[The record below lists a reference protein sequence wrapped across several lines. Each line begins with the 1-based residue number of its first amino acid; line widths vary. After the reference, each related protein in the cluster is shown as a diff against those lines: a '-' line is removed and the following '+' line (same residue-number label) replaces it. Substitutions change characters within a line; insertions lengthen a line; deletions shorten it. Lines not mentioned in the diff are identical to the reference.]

1 MRIAL
6 TGDVALDLMAPY
18 FRAAGHEVYVPAGF
32 GAWRQ
37 ELLDP
42 ASPLHA
48 FRPEVVY
55 DVTAHD
61 AVLADEVPNFHDERM
76 RALASMPYSLDGIR
90 AIVDEL
96 AWQLAAAPKK
106 VLAVDADN
114 TLWAGVISEDG
125 KASVAPYLDFQR
137 GLLQLRDEGVVLAL
151 VSKNDPVFPFMRA
164 DMPLADEDFAV
175 CKVTWRPKAGSVIEL
190 CRELNLGVESVVFL
204 DDNSYERA
212 QMAAHLPSVAIAPWC
227 GAPSR
232 QTIRRLREY
241 FFADMGRTE
250 EDRLRAAGY
259 RARAAS
265 QVADFATVGDYLESL
280 GLHVAPSVAA
290 EGDLDR
296 LAQMAG
302 KTNQFNATTLRRT
315 RDEFAALLRDPARRV
330 FVFRAGDRFA
340 EMGIVCYV
348 VVDLASRHVTDFV
361 MSCRAMGRTLEYF
374 VYRYVG
380 DRLGY
385 RPILDFTPTA
395 KNLPFKAFREK
406 PEGRHYYTVS
416 ETPSRHARLD

>member
-6 TGDVALDLMAPY
+6 TGDVALNLMAPY
-18 FRAAGHEVYVPAGF
+18 FREAGHEVYVPAGF
-32 GAWRQ
+32 GTWKQ

-42 ASPLHA
+42 SSPLHA
-48 FRPEVVY
+48 FKPDVVY

-61 AVLADEVPNFHDERM
+61 KVLADEVPGFYDERL

-96 AWQLAAAPKK
+96 AWQCVAAPKK
-106 VLAVDADN
+106 ILAVDADN
-114 TLWAGVISEDG
+114 TLWKGILSEDG
-125 KASVAPYLDFQR
+125 RNALAPYLDFQQ

-164 DMPLADEDFAV
+164 DMPLQDEDFVAR
-175 CKVTWRPKAGSVIEL
+175 KVTWSPKAGSVLEL

-204 DDNSYERA
+204 DDNPYERA
-212 QMAAHLPSVAIAPWC
+212 QMAAHLPSVAVAPWC

-232 QTIRRLREY
+232 QTVRRLKEY

-250 EDRLRAAGY
+250 EDRLRAASY
-259 RARAAS
+259 RAAAAS
-265 QVADFATVGDYLESL
+265 QVTDFATVGDYLTSL
-280 GLHVAPSVAA
+280 DLHVAPSVAA

-315 RDEFAALLRDPARRV
+315 RDEFAALLANPAKRV

-340 EMGIVCYV
+340 EMGIVAYV
-348 VVDLASRHVTDFV
+348 VADLPSRHLTDFV

-374 VYRYVG
+374 AYRYVV
-380 DRLGY
+380 DQLGFA
-385 RPILDFTPTA
+385 PALDFTPTA
-395 KNLPFKAFREK
+395 KNFPFKAFRDQPQGK
-406 PEGRHYYTVS
+406 TYYR
-416 ETPSRHARLD
+416 EC